1 MNCDIC
7 RECDT
12 VKHCMAHG
20 CVPVIHEPKVMNQNH
35 GCIPIKVEAFRP
47 LTLKQRIIN
56 VINRWF
62 KQ

>member
-7 RECDT
+7 RECET
-12 VKHCMAHG
+12 VKHCM
-20 CVPVIHEPKVMNQNH
+20 NH
-35 GCIPIKVEAFRP
+35 GCIPIKVEEFRP

-56 VINRWF
+56 LINRWF

>member
-7 RECDT
+7 RECET
-12 VKHCMAHG
+12 VKHCM
-20 CVPVIHEPKVMNQNH
+20 NH
-35 GCIPIKVEAFRP
+35 GCIPVVKIEEFRP
-47 LTLKQRIIN
+47 LTLKQRLIN